1 VALRLITGVAH
12 SYTDTTHP
20 ISNTSIMVNYEL
32 DFSPTALILNIVTR
46 PLNDAGGY
54 TSLTAEQEETLKG
67 VKQQYWTPVPET
79 LCRACG

>member
-1 VALRLITGVAH
+1 
-12 SYTDTTHP
+12 
-20 ISNTSIMVNYEL
+20 MVNYEL